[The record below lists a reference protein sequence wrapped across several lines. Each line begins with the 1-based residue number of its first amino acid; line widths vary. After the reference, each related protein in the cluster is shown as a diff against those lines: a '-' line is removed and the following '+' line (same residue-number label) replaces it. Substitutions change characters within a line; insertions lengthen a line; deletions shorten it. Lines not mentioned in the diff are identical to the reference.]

1 MHVFSLVFGHFSRVV
16 FGLCWLLKP
25 LPLSLLIEEEP
36 EVALRSHISLPL
48 GVRVSIGMGHV
59 LGLCV
64 LGFGCL
70 VLFFSTYFDSCH
82 GLFIVFGLGS
92 SFNRVLSISR

>member
-1 MHVFSLVFGHFSRVV
+1 MSSLDNACLF
-16 FGLCWLLKP
+16 
-25 LPLSLLIEEEP
+25 LSVWSFFQSSFWFVLASEASSVEP
-36 EVALRSHISLPL
+36 VDRRRARGGTEMMRSHISLPL

-70 VLFFSTYFDSCH
+70 VLFFQPTLIAAMGCLLYLD
-82 GLFIVFGLGS
+82 
-92 SFNRVLSISR
+92 